1 MKKTQIALAALAT
14 VSSSFAQS
22 SVTISGFMHG
32 SYDTFSIKNAGA
44 TRTGNKS
51 ENRVTD
57 NSSRIIFSVVEDL
70 GSGLSAVGQFDLRV
84 GLDAQQRFAPDDNN
98 ISATATRNPASFAG
112 TTGNNHVGLSSKSMG
127 AIRLG
132 RQDIHY
138 TEGAHFNHTATGTI
152 ASSINILHAAPGA
165 GNSSSANWS
174 RTPNLLWYA
183 SPTISGFNAT
193 LGYSTNGTRASG
205 GYMEQEND
213 MATNQRKGSTAY
225 QRLSYTNGPLALVY
239 SAVDSKSDWI
249 GTGTISAGASVNPN
263 AQTNNDQNSSII
275 TAKYTMGDFSVG
287 YAAATNTR
295 NAVAT
300 ATLGLKTEV
309 ATNQFGL
316 GYKTGNHNLAYTMTN
331 KGDTK
336 TAGVTLANTG
346 AKQTSLVYGYDLSK
360 RTALNIS
367 MVNLTNES
375 GASMAL
381 FYNGENAVG
390 SYGSAAL
397 AGEKHNATSI
407 SLKHSF

>member
-1 MKKTQIALAALAT
+1 MKKTLIALAALAT

-22 SVTISGFMHG
+22 SVTISGFLHG
-32 SYDTFSIKNAGA
+32 SYDTFSVKNAGA

-57 NSSRIIFSVVEDL
+57 NSSRIVFNVVEDL
-70 GSGLSAVGQFDLRV
+70 GKGLSAVGQFDMRV
-84 GLDAQQRFAPDDNN
+84 GLDAQQRFAPDDKPG
-98 ISATATRNPASFAG
+98 ATSVNPASYGG
-112 TTGNNHVGLSSKSMG
+112 TTGNNHVGLVSKDMG

-138 TEGAHFNHTATGTI
+138 TEGAHFNHTATATI

-165 GNSSSANWS
+165 GNGSSANWS

-183 SPTISGFNAT
+183 SPTIAGFSGV
-193 LGYSTNGTRASG
+193 LGYSTNGTRTSG
-205 GYMEQEND
+205 GFMEQEND
-213 MATNQRKGSTAY
+213 MASNQRKGSTAY
-225 QRLSYTNGPLALVY
+225 QRLAYTNGPLALVY
-239 SAVDSKSDWI
+239 SNVNSKSDWI
-249 GTGTISAGASVNPN
+249 GTGTISAGSSVNSQ
-263 AQTNNDQNSSII
+263 AQANPDQNSSII

-300 ATLGLKTEV
+300 ATLGQETKV
-309 ATNQFGL
+309 ATNQLGL
-316 GYKTGNHNLAYTMTN
+316 GYKTGAHNFAYTISN

-336 TAGVTLANTG
+336 IAGVTAANTG

-360 RTALNIS
+360 RTSVNIA

-375 GASMAL
+375 GASMSL

-390 SYGSAAL
+390 SYGSGAL
-397 AGEKHNATSI
+397 AGEKHTATAI

>member
-1 MKKTQIALAALAT
+1 MKKTLIAMAALVAT
-14 VSSSFAQS
+14 SAFAQS
-22 SVTISGFMHG
+22 SVTISGFLPG
-32 SYDTFSIKNAGA
+32 SYDTFSVKNAGA

-57 NSSRIIFSVVEDL
+57 NSSRIIFGMVEDL
-70 GSGLSAVGQFDLRV
+70 GKGLSAVGQVDVRV
-84 GLDAQQRFAPDDNN
+84 ALDAQQRFAPDDLPG
-98 ISATATRNPASFAG
+98 ATKVNPIGFPGA
-112 TTGNNHVGLSSKSMG
+112 TGNNHVGLVSKDMG

-138 TEGAHFNHTATGTI
+138 TEGGHFNHTSTGTI

-174 RTPNLLWYA
+174 RTPNLLWYT
-183 SPTISGFNAT
+183 SPTIAGFSGT

-205 GYMEQEND
+205 GFMEQEND
-213 MATNQRKGSTAY
+213 MASNQRKGSTDY
-225 QRLSYTNGPLALVY
+225 QRLAYTNGPLALVY
-239 SAVDSKSDWI
+239 SKVNSKSDWI
-249 GTGTISAGASVNPN
+249 GTGTISAGASVNSN

-300 ATLGLKTEV
+300 ATLGQETKV
-309 ATNQFGL
+309 ATNQLGL
-316 GYKTGNHNLAYTMTN
+316 GYKTGNHNLAYTLTN

-336 TAGVTLANTG
+336 TAGVTAANTG

-360 RTALNIS
+360 RTSVGIG

-375 GASMAL
+375 ASKTGL

-390 SYGSAAL
+390 SYGSGAL

>member
-1 MKKTQIALAALAT
+1 MKKTLIALAALAT

-57 NSSRIIFSVVEDL
+57 NSSRIIFGVVEDL
-70 GSGLSAVGQFDLRV
+70 GGGLSAVGQFDLRV

-98 ISATATRNPASFAG
+98 IAATAPRNPASYAG

-138 TEGAHFNHTATGTI
+138 VEGAHFNHTSVATI
-152 ASSINILHAAPGA
+152 ASSINVLH
-165 GNSSSANWS
+165 SMTSANAS
-174 RTPNLLWYA
+174 RTPNLLWYT
-183 SPTISGFNAT
+183 SPTISGINAT
-193 LGYSTNGTRASG
+193 LGFSTNGRRASG

-213 MATNQRKGSTAY
+213 MGTNQRKGSTAY

-239 SAVDSKSDWI
+239 SNVNSKSDWI
-249 GTGTISAGASVNPN
+249 GTGTLSGTGTLG
-263 AQTNNDQNSSII
+263 TNSQNQADQKGSIV

-287 YAAATNTR
+287 YAVAKAETTDT
-295 NAVAT
+295 AVAT
-300 ATLGLKTEV
+300 LGTKK
-309 ATNQFGL
+309 AIDSNQLGL
-316 GYKTGNHNLAYTMTN
+316 GYKTGAHNFAYTMSN
-331 KGDTK
+331 KGDQK
-336 TAGVTLANTG
+336 TNGVTVANSG
-346 AKQTSLVYGYDLSK
+346 AKQTSLAYGYDLSK
-360 RTALNIS
+360 RTSIGIA

-375 GASMAL
+375 ASTTGL
-381 FYNGENAVG
+381 FYNAENAIG
-390 SYGSAAL
+390 SYGSTAL
-397 AGEKHNATSI
+397 AGEKHTATAI

>member
-1 MKKTQIALAALAT
+1 MKKTLIALATLAT

-22 SVTISGFMHG
+22 SVTISGFLHG
-32 SYDTFSIKNAGA
+32 SYDTFSVKNAGA
-44 TRTGNKS
+44 ARTGNKS

-57 NSSRIIFSVVEDL
+57 NSSRIIFNMVEDL
-70 GSGLSAVGQFDLRV
+70 GSGLSAVGQVDMRV
-84 GLDAQQRFAPDDNN
+84 ALDAQQRFAPDDQPA
-98 ISATATRNPASFAG
+98 ATKLNPSGFPGA
-112 TTGNNHVGLSSKSMG
+112 TGNNHVGLVSKEMG

-165 GNSSSANWS
+165 GNASSANWS

-183 SPTISGFNAT
+183 SPTIAGFSGV
-193 LGYSTNGTRASG
+193 LGYSTNGTRTSG
-205 GYMEQEND
+205 GFMEQEND
-213 MATNQRKGSTAY
+213 MASNQRKGSTAY
-225 QRLSYTNGPLALVY
+225 QRLAYTNGPLALVY
-239 SAVDSKSDWI
+239 SNVNSKSDWI
-249 GTGTISAGASVNPN
+249 GTGTISAGASVNSQSQANP
-263 AQTNNDQNSSII
+263 DQNSSII

-295 NAVAT
+295 NAIAVAN
-300 ATLGLKTEV
+300 LGQETKV
-309 ATNQFGL
+309 ATNQLGL
-316 GYKTGNHNLAYTMTN
+316 GYKTGNHSLAYTLTN

-336 TAGVTLANTG
+336 TAGVAAANTG

-360 RTALNIS
+360 RTAINVS

-390 SYGSAAL
+390 SYGSSAL
-397 AGEKHNATSI
+397 AGEKHSATSI

>member
-1 MKKTQIALAALAT
+1 MKKTLIAMAALVAT
-14 VSSSFAQS
+14 SAFAQS

-32 SYDTFSIKNAGA
+32 SYDTFSVKNAGA

-70 GSGLSAVGQFDLRV
+70 GGGLSAVGQFDLRV
-84 GLDAQQRFAPDDNN
+84 GLDAQQRFAPDNKPTD
-98 ISATATRNPASFAG
+98 TTRDPAGFAG

-138 TEGAHFNHTATGTI
+138 TEGAHFNHTSVATI
-152 ASSINILHAAPGA
+152 ASSINVLH
-165 GNSSSANWS
+165 SMTSANAS
-174 RTPNLLWYA
+174 RTPNLLWYT

-193 LGYSTNGTRASG
+193 LGYSTNGRRASG

-213 MATNQRKGSTAY
+213 MGTNQRKGSTAY

-239 SAVDSKSDWI
+239 SNVNSKSDWI
-249 GTGTISAGASVNPN
+249 GTGTLSGTGTLGTNSQNQADQKGSVV
-263 AQTNNDQNSSII
+263 

-287 YAAATNTR
+287 YAVAKAETTAT
-295 NAVAT
+295 AL
-300 ATLGLKTEV
+300 ATLGTKK
-309 ATNQFGL
+309 AIDSNQLGL
-316 GYKTGNHNLAYTMTN
+316 GYKTGAHNFAYTLSN
-331 KGDTK
+331 KGDSK
-336 TAGVTLANTG
+336 TNGVTAANTG
-346 AKQTSLVYGYDLSK
+346 AKQTSLAYGYDLSK
-360 RTALNIS
+360 RTSIGIA
-367 MVNLTNES
+367 MVNLKNES
-375 GASMAL
+375 ASATGL

-397 AGEKHNATSI
+397 AGEKHTATVF
-407 SLKHSF
+407 SLKHTF

>member
-1 MKKTQIALAALAT
+1 MKKSLIALAALAT
-14 VSSSFAQS
+14 ISSSFAQS

-32 SYDTFSIKNAGA
+32 SYDTFSVKNAGA

-51 ENRVTD
+51 ENRVSD
-57 NSSRIIFSVVEDL
+57 NSSRIVFNVVEDL
-70 GSGLSAVGQFDLRV
+70 GKGLSAVGQFDMRV
-84 GLDAQQRFAPDDNN
+84 GLDAQQRFAPDDKPG
-98 ISATATRNPASFAG
+98 ATSLNPASYGG
-112 TTGNNHVGLSSKSMG
+112 TTGNNHVGLVSKDMG

-152 ASSINILHAAPGA
+152 ASSVNILHAAPGA

-183 SPTISGFNAT
+183 SPTIAGFSGV
-193 LGYSTNGTRASG
+193 LGYSTNGTRSSG
-205 GYMEQEND
+205 GFMEQEND
-213 MATNQRKGSTAY
+213 MASNQRKGSTAY
-225 QRLSYTNGPLALVY
+225 QRLAYTNGPLALVY
-239 SAVDSKSDWI
+239 SNVNSKSDWI
-249 GTGTISAGASVNPN
+249 GTGTISAGSSVNSQ
-263 AQTNNDQNSSII
+263 AQANPDQNSSII

-300 ATLGLKTEV
+300 ATLGQETKV
-309 ATNQFGL
+309 ATNQLGL
-316 GYKTGNHNLAYTMTN
+316 GYKTGAHNFAYTLSN

-336 TAGVTLANTG
+336 TAGVTVANTG

-360 RTALNIS
+360 RTSVSIA

-397 AGEKHNATSI
+397 AGEKHTATAI